1 VYHSSARIYQ
11 TKNNHDLCYTSK
23 IVIVFETAMPPDI
36 HMDPRLERR
45 LAEKKAAL
53 DLQRP
58 LSPAI
63 VSKLY
68 DDLRVRL
75 TYHSNAIEG
84 NTLDLSET
92 QLVVDHGVTIGGHTM
107 REHLEAVH
115 HADAYA
121 LLLDLARAEAPLDEA
136 ALQALHALALREL
149 VDAPGEYRRAAV
161 FISGSEHRPPHH
173 TLVPQL
179 MRELVK
185 WIVTEG
191 QAYTPIIRAALTHQM
206 FLAIHPF
213 PDGNGRTARLLLNL
227 QLMRDGYPIV
237 LLLARQCLTSSC
249 ALCLRSLRSA
259 QSRPTTWAGCY
270 APGASPG
277 KSGGGAG
284 TPAWRQY
291 AATSKRSLSA
301 RCRWAGPEK
310 GARRVSRLGIRLSAA
325 YGASTPVRN
334 L

>member
-1 VYHSSARIYQ
+1 
-11 TKNNHDLCYTSK
+11 
-23 IVIVFETAMPPDI
+23 MPPDI

-58 LSPAI
+58 LPPAI

-179 MRELVK
+179 MRELVE

-237 LLLARQCLTSSC
+237 LLLASQRLGYIRALGQADRGQYGALVNLIGRAVETGLDMFLEAC
-249 ALCLRSLRSA
+249 AAVPDEQLRSLPEVAEECAITADYLGWLLRAGRIAGQKRRGRWYTSVAAVRRYQQEVAERAVPVGRPRKGRSA
-259 QSRPTTWAGCY
+259 G
-270 APGASPG
+270 
-277 KSGGGAG
+277 
-284 TPAWRQY
+284 
-291 AATSKRSLSA
+291 
-301 RCRWAGPEK
+301 E
-310 GARRVSRLGIRLSAA
+310 
-325 YGASTPVRN
+325 
-334 L
+334 